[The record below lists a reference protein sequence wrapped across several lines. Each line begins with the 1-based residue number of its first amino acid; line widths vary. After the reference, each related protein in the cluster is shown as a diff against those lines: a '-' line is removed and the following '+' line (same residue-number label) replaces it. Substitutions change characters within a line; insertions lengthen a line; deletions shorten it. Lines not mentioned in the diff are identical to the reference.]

1 MDNPSHMVA
10 SQSVQDNKKRA
21 AAART
26 AHNDRQAKRI
36 CKAVCDTLLQRLPS
50 AMISGTMSPSQW
62 AGTPLADSSTS
73 SDIRPW
79 TPLNTQ
85 AIQFSSTRT
94 ESKFDWCNA
103 RCKWQLWS
111 NSATSS
117 SGQCWLHRKM
127 FLCFQTAMSCS
138 CFCCPSTSCNQ
149 QPANS
154 TSCTG

>member
-1 MDNPSHMVA
+1 MYNPSQMVA
-10 SQSVQDNKKRA
+10 AQSVQDNKKRA

-36 CKAVCDTLLQRLPS
+36 CKAACYTLLQRLPS

-85 AIQFSSTRT
+85 VIQFLQQGQSP
-94 ESKFDWCNA
+94 KLAGAMQGANA
-103 RCKWQLWS
+103 SYGPIEQLQAQG
-111 NSATSS
+111 NA
-117 SGQCWLHRKM
+117 G
-127 FLCFQTAMSCS
+127 
-138 CFCCPSTSCNQ
+138 
-149 QPANS
+149 
-154 TSCTG
+154 CTGKCSFAFKQQCPALS